1 MHSQEIYIK
10 IKPYK
15 RGTGQGGEP
24 VGDTILFGKYELIRT
39 LGRGRCSTVYLAKH
53 LELDEYRAVKCVSKM
68 DTDYER
74 FKKEA
79 LILKRLRHP
88 GIPIVYDLEEE
99 AFQSYLIEEFL
110 EGDSFYD
117 LIREKGHLNQDT
129 VIRYGIQICDLVQ
142 YLHSAE
148 QIPILYLDLQPKNL
162 LVCHEQVKL
171 LDFDHADFLDGANRE
186 PMRFGT
192 PGYAAPEQSGDMEL
206 GVYTDVYQIGALLFW
221 LLTGETMERGD
232 IRKVPG
238 ELGRIL
244 RTCTRE
250 NREKR
255 YGSVH
260 LIQEDLKRLDT
271 RTNGLRTEEG
281 TSLIC
286 AFAGTRPGMGVTH
299 LALGFCGW
307 LRSRGYEALYEE
319 RNHSGDIREMAEF
332 LNKEMD
338 SSGICRLFGI
348 PAKPLYGRA
357 ARLEPCHYPVIVRDY
372 GSEWQ
377 TQETEMA
384 ETVLFLTAGGKWWHN
399 GDVKKS
405 LARMENVRRNGNGT
419 SIVILYTHTV
429 PKAVAQEAREIQAL
443 LVPEFTDPFVRTAQ
457 IDDFYEQLWKMA
469 GELWEKSGKCLPER
483 KTGKLRRRIRG
494 LLGSLARDGMW
505 ESRI

>member
-1 MHSQEIYIK
+1 MHSQGIYIK

-53 LELDEYRAVKCVSKM
+53 LELDEYRAIKCVSKM

-186 PMRFGT
+186 PVRFGT

-260 LIQEDLKRLDT
+260 LTQEDLKRLDT

-307 LRSRGYEALYEE
+307 LRMF
-319 RNHSGDIREMAEF
+319 I
-332 LNKEMD
+332 
-338 SSGICRLFGI
+338 
-348 PAKPLYGRA
+348 
-357 ARLEPCHYPVIVRDY
+357 
-372 GSEWQ
+372 
-377 TQETEMA
+377 
-384 ETVLFLTAGGKWWHN
+384 
-399 GDVKKS
+399 
-405 LARMENVRRNGNGT
+405 
-419 SIVILYTHTV
+419 
-429 PKAVAQEAREIQAL
+429 
-443 LVPEFTDPFVRTAQ
+443 
-457 IDDFYEQLWKMA
+457 
-469 GELWEKSGKCLPER
+469 
-483 KTGKLRRRIRG
+483 
-494 LLGSLARDGMW
+494 
-505 ESRI
+505 

>member
-1 MHSQEIYIK
+1 MHSQGIYIK

-39 LGRGRCSTVYLAKH
+39 LGHGRCSTVYLARH
-53 LELDEYRAVKCVSKM
+53 LELDEYRAIKCVSKA

-110 EGDSFYD
+110 EGDSLYD
-117 LIREKGHLNQDT
+117 LMKVKGHLNQDT

-186 PMRFGT
+186 AKRFGT
-192 PGYAAPEQSGDMEL
+192 PGYAAPEQSGDTEL

-221 LLTGETMERGD
+221 LLTGETMEHGN

-244 RTCTRE
+244 RTCTQE

-255 YGSVH
+255 YGSVD
-260 LIQEDLKRLDT
+260 LIQEDLKRLDL
-271 RTNGLRTEEG
+271 RTNGLRTAKG

-286 AFAGTRPGMGVTH
+286 AFAGTRPGVGVTH
-299 LALGFCGW
+299 LALGFCSW
-307 LRSRGYEALYEE
+307 LKSKGYEALYEE
-319 RNHSGDIREMAEF
+319 QNHSGDIRNMAGF
-332 LNKEMD
+332 LGEEAD
-338 SSGICRLFGI
+338 SCGVCRLFGI
-348 PAKPLYGRA
+348 PVKPLYGKA
-357 ARLEPCHYPVIVRDY
+357 ARLETGNYPVVVRDY
-372 GSEWQ
+372 GSDWQ
-377 TQETEMA
+377 TKEPEIA
-384 ETVLFLTAGGKWWHN
+384 KTVLFLTAGGKWWHN
-399 GDVKKS
+399 GDVKKA
-405 LARMENVRRNGNGT
+405 LAHMENVRRDGNGT
-419 SIVILYTHTV
+419 TMVILYTHAV
-429 PKAVAQEAREIQAL
+429 PRAVAREAKGIQTL
-443 LVPEFTDPFVRTAQ
+443 LVPEFADPFTRTAQ
-457 IDDFYEQLWKMA
+457 ADDFYERLWEIT

-483 KTGKLRRRIRG
+483 KRGKLRRRIRG
-494 LLGSLARDGMW
+494 LLGSLARGGMW

>member
-1 MHSQEIYIK
+1 MF
-10 IKPYK
+10 
-15 RGTGQGGEP
+15 T
-24 VGDTILFGKYELIRT
+24 
-39 LGRGRCSTVYLAKH
+39 
-53 LELDEYRAVKCVSKM
+53 
-68 DTDYER
+68 
-74 FKKEA
+74 
-79 LILKRLRHP
+79 
-88 GIPIVYDLEEE
+88 EE

-186 PMRFGT
+186 LVRFGT

-238 ELGRIL
+238 KLGRIL

-271 RTNGLRTEEG
+271 RTNGSGQRREPLLYVRLPEQGQGWELLIWHWDSVAGYGPEG
-281 TSLIC
+281 T
-286 AFAGTRPGMGVTH
+286 
-299 LALGFCGW
+299 
-307 LRSRGYEALYEE
+307 
-319 RNHSGDIREMAEF
+319 
-332 LNKEMD
+332 
-338 SSGICRLFGI
+338 RLFMRKGI
-348 PAKPLYGRA
+348 IPGIY
-357 ARLEPCHYPVIVRDY
+357 
-372 GSEWQ
+372 
-377 TQETEMA
+377 
-384 ETVLFLTAGGKWWHN
+384 GKWQN
-399 GDVKKS
+399 
-405 LARMENVRRNGNGT
+405 
-419 SIVILYTHTV
+419 
-429 PKAVAQEAREIQAL
+429 
-443 LVPEFTDPFVRTAQ
+443 F
-457 IDDFYEQLWKMA
+457 
-469 GELWEKSGKCLPER
+469 
-483 KTGKLRRRIRG
+483 
-494 LLGSLARDGMW
+494 
-505 ESRI
+505 